1 MPHNRRER
9 PKGET
14 MRTFLYALLH
24 GFIGGAA
31 TGAAMIP
38 ANIPF
43 TAHNVLL
50 PILASGV
57 TSIMSLLFRSPL
69 AGQSN

>member
-1 MPHNRRER
+1 
-9 PKGET
+9 
-14 MRTFLYALLH
+14 MRAFLYALLH

-38 ANIPF
+38 ADVPF
-43 TAHNVLL
+43 TTHNVLL
-50 PILASGV
+50 PILAGAA

-69 AGQSN
+69 LKQ

>member
-1 MPHNRRER
+1 
-9 PKGET
+9 
-14 MRTFLYALLH
+14 MRSILYALLH

-38 ANIPF
+38 TDAPF

-50 PILASGV
+50 PIAAGAI
-57 TSIMSLLFRSPL
+57 TSIISLFTRSPS
-69 AGQSN
+69 QTPKY

>member
-1 MPHNRRER
+1 
-9 PKGET
+9 
-14 MRTFLYALLH
+14 MRSFLYALLH

-38 ANIPF
+38 TDAPF

-50 PILASGV
+50 PIAAGAI
-57 TSIMSLLFRSPL
+57 TSIISLLTKSPL
-69 AGQSN
+69 KDPR

>member
-1 MPHNRRER
+1 
-9 PKGET
+9 

-38 ANIPF
+38 ANVPF
-43 TAHNVLL
+43 TTHNVLL
-50 PILASGV
+50 PILASAA
-57 TSIMSLLFRSPL
+57 TSIMSLLLRSPL
-69 AGQSN
+69 PSQSN